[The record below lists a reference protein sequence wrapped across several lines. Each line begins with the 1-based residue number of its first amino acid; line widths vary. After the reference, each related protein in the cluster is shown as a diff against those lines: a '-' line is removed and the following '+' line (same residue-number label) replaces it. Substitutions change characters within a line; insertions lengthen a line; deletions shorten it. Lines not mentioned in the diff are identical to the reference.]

1 MTALS
6 SPVRIP
12 TIPRRQRAAVTV
24 ALGLSAGAVGWS
36 ELASAEGQQL
46 QTLILPD
53 HYQRLITAVLWFPA
67 GQVSSLS

>member
-6 SPVRIP
+6 SLVRIP

-24 ALGLSAGAVGWS
+24 ALGLSAGAVSWS

-53 HYQRLITAVLWFPA
+53 HYQRLSDGSLV
-67 GQVSSLS
+67 VSKGRG